1 MAFCMSENHAD
12 SRKPPADLFAHFGE
26 LLAYVA

>member
-1 MAFCMSENHAD
+1 MSHDQND

-26 LLAYVA
+26 VLAYAA